1 MHHGDANARVA
12 EAETAYDVFVVAKY
26 VADPLH
32 GTADKTAELIND
44 IPAAANPSTPPKP
57 GSQRIR
63 LRTHRPT
70 MQRHRMAT
78 RHTHRRP
85 HILHSRTLPMPRM
98 RRRRRDTKRRM
109 PVPGIRRIR
118 KRLGMQRKA
127 SCTPSPRKAPR
138 QAHSIWR

>member
-12 EAETAYDVFVVAKY
+12 EAEMAYDVFVVAKY

-44 IPAAANPSTPPKP
+44 IPRRGEPEHSAEAGESAHPPAHPPADHAAAPDGHPSHP
-57 GSQRIR
+57 
-63 LRTHRPT
+63 
-70 MQRHRMAT
+70 
-78 RHTHRRP
+78 RRP
-85 HILHSRTLPMPRM
+85 HIPHSRTLPMPRM

>member
-1 MHHGDANARVA
+1 MTSSWSPSTWPTLARNRGQNGRIDQRHSRRGEPEHSA
-12 EAETAYDVFVVAKY
+12 EA
-26 VADPLH
+26 
-32 GTADKTAELIND
+32 
-44 IPAAANPSTPPKP
+44 